1 MKLVLATIRQDVLLY
16 LFIGLKM
23 DTPMVYE
30 ICRRYQ
36 FGLNT
41 ELEVIDSTDNMQ
53 DAEYLCKEYNLAFGT
68 DNGYCFIR

>member
-1 MKLVLATIRQDVLLY
+1 
-16 LFIGLKM
+16 M

-53 DAEYLCKEYNLAFGT
+53 DAEYLCKKYNLAFGAG
-68 DNGYCFIR
+68 NGYCFIR